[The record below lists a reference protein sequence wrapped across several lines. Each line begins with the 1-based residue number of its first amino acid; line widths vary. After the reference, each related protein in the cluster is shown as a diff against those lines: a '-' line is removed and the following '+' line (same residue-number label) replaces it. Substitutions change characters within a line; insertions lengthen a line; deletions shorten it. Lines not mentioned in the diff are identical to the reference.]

1 MINVNDLRNGTVFKE
16 ENQLWQVV
24 NYEHIKMG
32 RGSGNIKIKAR
43 NLKTGAT
50 TEKSFITGARV
61 EEAGVEKKKT
71 QFLYCDRKGAI
82 ETSTRS
88 GGDSYRDGNSPAGE
102 YFFMDPVSFE
112 QFSLAQDVV
121 GEQSKY
127 LKDGLEVLLLV
138 SNEAALGMEIPNSLV
153 YEITE
158 TGPGEKGNTVSSVF
172 KDATL
177 DNGLAAKVPMFAK
190 IGDKIKIDTRTGE
203 YVERV
208 K

>member
-1 MINVNDLRNGTVFKE
+1 MINVNDLRTGTVFKE

-32 RGSGNIKIKAR
+32 RGSGNVKVKVK
-43 NLKTGAT
+43 NLKTGSL

-61 EEAGVEKKKT
+61 EEADVEKRKT
-71 QFLYCDRKGAI
+71 QFLYH
-82 ETSTRS
+82 
-88 GGDSYRDGNSPAGE
+88 DGES
-102 YFFMDPVSFE
+102 YFFMDPVSYE
-112 QFSLAQDVV
+112 QFSLPLEVI
-121 GEQSKY
+121 GEAAKY
-127 LKDGLEVLLLV
+127 LKDSLEVLLII
-138 SNEAALGMEIPNSLV
+138 SEDTALGMEIPNSLV

-172 KDATL
+172 KDAVL
-177 DNGLAAKVPMFAK
+177 DNGLAIKVPMFMK
-190 IGDKIKIDTRTGE
+190 IGDKVKVDTRSGE

>member
-32 RGSGNIKIKAR
+32 RGSGNIKIKAK
-43 NLKTGAT
+43 NLKTGST
-50 TEKSFITGARV
+50 IEKSFITGARV

-71 QFLYCDRKGAI
+71 QFLYR
-82 ETSTRS
+82 
-88 GGDSYRDGNSPAGE
+88 NGE
-102 YFFMDPVSFE
+102 NYFFMDPVSFE

-127 LKDGLEVLLLV
+127 LKDGLDVLLLV
-138 SNEAALGMEIPNSLV
+138 SDEAALGMEISNSLV
-153 YEITE
+153 YEIVE

-177 DNGLAAKVPMFAK
+177 DNGLMAKVPMFTK
-190 IGDKIKIDTRTGE
+190 VGDKIKVDTRTGE